1 MKLAEILM
9 PPYKPFKTFLDR
21 DGSTIIC
28 SDKKVISLFNGIP
41 IGAYID
47 ISSISKNEKDESYI
61 IYKYYVDQIE
71 GIMQSTVLGCLT
83 EKEMILL
90 REMTKTDWL
99 FKTSTATNPSTVF
112 VELKPI
118 TKDYVEFQIKL
129 DSKGSNVAVVGI
141 GGSNIMPQYYSDFF
155 YKAGYTVKKRHEL
168 DMIREVINN
177 RNIIGMEELI
187 FELSTNDVADFATYE
202 LTNKYYYS
210 ILSSSERGFSSF
222 IRADQRIW
230 ETEYRYYSHKLV
242 EMGIVDD

>member
-61 IYKYYVDQIE
+61 IYKYYIDQIE
-71 GIMQSTVLGCLT
+71 GIIQSTVLGSLT
-83 EKEMILL
+83 EKEMISL
-90 REMTKTDWL
+90 REITKTDWF
-99 FKTSTATNPSTVF
+99 FKMSTPTNPSTVF

-118 TKDYVEFQIKL
+118 TKDYAEFKIKL
-129 DSKGSNVAVVGI
+129 DSQGSHVVVVGI

-155 YKAGYTVKKRHEL
+155 YKVGYTVKKSYEL
-168 DMIREVINN
+168 DMIREVINHS
-177 RNIIGMEELI
+177 NIIGMEELI
-187 FELSTNDVADFATYE
+187 LELSTNDVVDFGTYE